1 MVTIDHSHTIV
12 LLIGASQFP
21 NDPGISPIPNVATNI
36 SLLQQL
42 LTDPAYIGIPAEN
55 IEVSLNEERR
65 DIEIKLQQA
74 IDRTRHKKFTL
85 LVYYSGHG
93 ILSAADYKLYL
104 TSYKTSYTTL
114 RIDGINIDHFK
125 NYIHDSKAGRK
136 IVILDCCHSGA
147 IIGAMNDRT
156 SSLLAELKGFEGTY
170 VMTSAA
176 ADTPS
181 LFPVDNAQLPT
192 YFTGKLVET
201 VQNGLDI
208 EQEYCTLRDIFN
220 QIDTSSRNNNLP
232 RPQQSNINNADE
244 LYFSK
249 NPRYRQRK
257 PADEQAWE
265 AAQATHTIKGYMDL
279 KRAFPDS
286 PFASLAK
293 QRIYAIEEEE
303 SWKKAIRSNTIS
315 SLDEYLEQY
324 PAGKYATEAEKR
336 ITAILEKEPPPP
348 RQPIPPIIE
357 PSTEQA
363 VPEAKEKEEYDQVIN
378 KGDQIIFNKG
388 DQIIVYE
395 KKEPFW
401 KKYLAFLIGTFIG
414 LLILWSI
421 WNFVW
426 SKGDN
431 RTAIEEVQNPYDSLK
446 RSRLAAIP
454 LGRSLQVGDT
464 RLYFTKKVGL
474 RRAAAMVDVLER
486 NQYSGSVSGSMLIDT
501 VSMQVDEQRD
511 TIYVNYRLFHAS
523 ELSPT
528 VQESMNRLGKLVS
541 DSLYNYCYVKIRA
554 FDFGTQQ
561 VYGLVEIPPYTAQS
575 IMTQPEVPARF
586 YKAGS
591 SWDAFVKE
599 NIKYPDTAIQQ
610 HISGTLMVQFIV
622 DKAGNTTNVQAV
634 RGPELLRTAA
644 ENVIVLSS
652 GYWIPAKHNG
662 RLVLS
667 MQKLPISFVGG
678 VRPNKN

>member
-21 NDPGISPIPNVATNI
+21 NDPDISAIPNVATNI

-65 DIEIKLQQA
+65 DIEIKLQQV

-104 TSYKTSYTTL
+104 TSYKTSYSTL

-265 AAQATHTIKGYMDL
+265 AAQATHTIKGYMDF
-279 KRAFPDS
+279 KRSFPDS

-303 SWKKAIRSNTIS
+303 SWKKAIRSNTVS
-315 SLDEYLEQY
+315 WFDEYLEKY

-336 ITAILEKEPPPP
+336 ITAMLEKESLPP
-348 RQPIPPIIE
+348 RRAISPTIKPGPGH
-357 PSTEQA
+357 A
-363 VPEAKEKEEYDQVIN
+363 YPEAKEKKEGDSVMTGDEVIVSR
-378 KGDQIIFNKG
+378 KWTSWRT
-388 DQIIVYE
+388 
-395 KKEPFW
+395 P
-401 KKYLAFLIGTFIG
+401 LFLTVGILMG
-414 LLILWSI
+414 LLILWAL
-421 WNFVW
+421 WYFVW
-426 SKGDN
+426 SKGVN
-431 RTAIEEVQNPYDSLK
+431 STATEAAQDPYDSLK
-446 RSRLAAIP
+446 VTRHKASSK
-454 LGRSLQVGDT
+454 GRSLKLGST
-464 RLYFTKKVGL
+464 LLYFTEKVGL
-474 RRAAAMVDVLER
+474 QRASAMVDVLER

-501 VSMQVDEQRD
+501 LSLQVDELRD
-511 TIYVNYRLFHAS
+511 TVFVNYELIHAS

-554 FDFGTQQ
+554 FDFGTGQ

-599 NIKYPDTAIQQ
+599 HIYYPDTAIQQ

-667 MQKLPISFVGG
+667 MQKLPISFV
-678 VRPNKN
+678 RSFEAK